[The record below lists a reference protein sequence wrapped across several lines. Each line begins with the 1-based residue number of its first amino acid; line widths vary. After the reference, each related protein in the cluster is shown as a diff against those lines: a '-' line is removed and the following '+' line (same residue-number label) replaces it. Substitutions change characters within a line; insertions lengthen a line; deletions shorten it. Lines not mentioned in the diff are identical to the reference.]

1 MARVSNEVSNDDLGT
16 HTDPQLCAAAAA
28 TEAEAEAGLRAMA
41 FAMCTASMPS
51 LGHSH
56 LVTLVRV
63 LLYN

>member
-1 MARVSNEVSNDDLGT
+1 MSNEVSNDDLGT
-16 HTDPQLCAAAAA
+16 HTDPQLCAAAATA
-28 TEAEAEAGLRAMA
+28 TEAEAGLRAMA

-56 LVTLVRV
+56 LVTVVRV